1 MTESTFTER
10 EFHPVADIFPMM
22 SDRELTDLTDDI
34 REHGLREPIWLHRDG
49 RIVDGRN
56 RYLACGQLAL
66 RDAAAGT
73 ERPVLATRTFEG
85 DDSELVSFV
94 VSLNLKRRHLS
105 EAQRSMVGGRIADM
119 HQGART
125 DLVSIDTKSL
135 DEAAEIMNVGRASVA
150 RAKKVLN
157 SGSPELVRAVDS
169 GEVAVS
175 AAALVAD
182 AVRDRVAGMPPESVR
197 EIVREVAE
205 ETRTEVAEA
214 RRQQQ
219 ATAELNAIAEQ
230 IDPDKFRDDLG
241 VEVTWPIIRALEKLV
256 GLPSAGEVA
265 AQWPAHLRDRLDSVI
280 GPASDWLADFHKNWM
295 AQ

>member
-34 REHGLREPIWLHRDG
+34 CEHGLREPIWLHRDG
-49 RIVDGRN
+49 RVIDGRN
-56 RYLACGQLAL
+56 RYLACRQLG
-66 RDAAAGT
+66 D
-73 ERPVLATRTFEG
+73 EPEMRTYVGE
-85 DDSELVSFV
+85 DSGLVAFV
-94 VSLNLKRRHLS
+94 VSLNLHRRHLNES
-105 EAQRSMVGGRIADM
+105 QRAMVAARIANLSHGQRADRVE
-119 HQGART
+119 G
-125 DLVSIDTKSL
+125 SIDTST
-135 DEAAEIMNVGRASVA
+135 AADLLNVGEASVKRA
-150 RAKKVLN
+150 RKVQER
-157 SGSPELVRAVDS
+157 GGPELVHAVES
-169 GEVAVS
+169 GDVAVS

-182 AVRDRVAGMPPESVR
+182 AVRDRVAGMPPERVQ
-197 EIVREVAE
+197 EIVREVAA

-214 RRQQQ
+214 RRQQ

-241 VEVTWPIIRALEKLV
+241 VEITWPIIRALEKLV
-256 GLPSAGEVA
+256 GLPLAGEVA

>member
-56 RYLACGQLAL
+56 RYLACREVGAKP
-66 RDAAAGT
+66 
-73 ERPVLATRTFEG
+73 ETRTFSG
-85 DDSELVSFV
+85 DDADLVEFV
-94 VSLNLKRRHLS
+94 VSLNLHRRHLNES
-105 EAQRSMVGGRIADM
+105 QRAMVAARIANM
-119 HQGART
+119 RQGERT
-125 DLVSIDTKSL
+125 DLPPSANLPKVSQ
-135 DEAAEIMNVGRASVA
+135 SVA
-150 RAKKVLN
+150 AQQLQVSDRSVRDAKKVQEC
-157 SGSPELVRAVDS
+157 GGPELAQAVDF
-169 GEVAVS
+169 GQVAVS

-182 AVRDRVAGMPPESVR
+182 AVRDRVVGMPPERVR
-197 EIVREVAE
+197 EIVREVAA